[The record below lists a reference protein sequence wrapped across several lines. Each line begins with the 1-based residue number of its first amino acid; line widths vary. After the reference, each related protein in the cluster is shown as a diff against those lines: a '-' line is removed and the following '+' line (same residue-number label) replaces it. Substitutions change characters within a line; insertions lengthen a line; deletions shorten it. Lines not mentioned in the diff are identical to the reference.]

1 MRSNSCGRSRS
12 FLNAGA
18 PDHTPYESASGDK
31 RSGRGTRSADGSTHL
46 EAGPPA
52 ELNSAEPAG
61 RDAVPPVL
69 RGGRGAGVGRGG
81 RQGSLMRGAATVAS
95 LRCNS
100 PARLLLLPVEAGYW
114 QPACGAIGASKR
126 VGDFSRQL
134 EGGEHFGGRAFWE
147 SFVVPFL
154 TEPLTDLGSRLKAQG
169 WLPAR
174 ARRASVRPAGRSE
187 SGNTLHALQLF
198 RFLPV

>member
-1 MRSNSCGRSRS
+1 MRPNSCGRSRS

-18 PDHTPYESASGDK
+18 PDHTPNESASGDK

-100 PARLLLLPVEAGYW
+100 PDRLLLLVMVEAGYS
-114 QPACGAIGASKR
+114 QPACGAIGASK
-126 VGDFSRQL
+126 
-134 EGGEHFGGRAFWE
+134 
-147 SFVVPFL
+147 
-154 TEPLTDLGSRLKAQG
+154 
-169 WLPAR
+169 AR
-174 ARRASVRPAGRSE
+174 G
-187 SGNTLHALQLF
+187 
-198 RFLPV
+198 RFLRD